1 MLGASTSAPVRLEWL
16 VRETILSGRGGG
28 IVAALREREWVEQQR
43 MAEAFAADDG
53 PVYYD
58 ARRNT
63 VCLSVFLDAARVE
76 PPAGVVSVTLTGELI
91 ALLHPGLLRELAA
104 SAREL
109 SRAVA
114 RRGYEKDAGRYR
126 APLERHDTI
135 RALLGL
141 IGWENPRGEPDTV
154 TVYLDR
160 YRSALLAAAQN
171 EHPRQARRAERARS
185 DRVRAAAEDG
195 RALLASLVEAIGG
208 TL

>member
-1 MLGASTSAPVRLEWL
+1 MGASTSAAVRLEWL

-28 IVAALREREWVEQQR
+28 VVAALREREWVEQQR

-53 PVYYD
+53 PAYHD

-63 VCLSVFLDAARVE
+63 VCLSVFLDAAHVE

-91 ALLHPGLLRELAA
+91 ALLRPGLLRELAA

-114 RRGYEKDAGRYR
+114 RRGYEKDIARYR
-126 APLERHDTI
+126 APLERQDSI

-141 IGWENPRGEPDTV
+141 VGWETAQEGEPV
-154 TVYLDR
+154 PVYLDR
-160 YRSALLAAAQN
+160 YRGALLGAAQSAH
-171 EHPRQARRAERARS
+171 ERQMRCVERARS
-185 DRVRAAAEDG
+185 DRVRAAAEDS
-195 RALLASLVEAIGG
+195 RVLLASLIEAIGG
-208 TL
+208 EV